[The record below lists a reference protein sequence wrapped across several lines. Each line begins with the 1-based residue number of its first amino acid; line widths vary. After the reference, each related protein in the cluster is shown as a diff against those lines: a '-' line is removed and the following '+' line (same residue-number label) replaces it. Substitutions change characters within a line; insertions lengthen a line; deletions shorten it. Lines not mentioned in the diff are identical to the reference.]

1 MDNRSYTCN
10 CPPLMQD
17 GRFISSHI
25 RSRSVD
31 QFIKNINNLDSAHDY
46 KLFLQDNASQI
57 LTNLDKSLKEH
68 NMCNKI
74 PCNQTDLNKLVIK
87 PKYISSSNKMP
98 PTTFYQ
104 PIDAPIDIAFASYNI

>member
-1 MDNRSYTCN
+1 
-10 CPPLMQD
+10 MQD
-17 GRFISSHI
+17 GRFISSYN

-46 KLFLQDNASQI
+46 KLFLQDNTSQI
-57 LTNLDKSLKEH
+57 LTNLNKSLKEN

-74 PCNQTDLNKLVIK
+74 HCNQTDLNKLVIK
-87 PKYISSSNKMP
+87 PKYISSSIKMP
-98 PTTFYQ
+98 PVISYQ